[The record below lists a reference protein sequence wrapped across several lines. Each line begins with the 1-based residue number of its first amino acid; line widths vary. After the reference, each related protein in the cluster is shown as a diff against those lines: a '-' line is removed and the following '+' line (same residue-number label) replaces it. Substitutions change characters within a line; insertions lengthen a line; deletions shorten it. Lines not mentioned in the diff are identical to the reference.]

1 MSEHERL
8 YLEHRAEVEIAWAQA
23 FEHPAVVRSHYL
35 LPDYYLDRL
44 YGQDNDAEQQQTE
57 TRSWAGQGRC

>member
-8 YLEHRAEVEIAWAQA
+8 YLEHRAEVEIASAQA
-23 FEHPAVVRSHYL
+23 SEHPAVVRSHYL
-35 LPDYYLDRL
+35 LAGYYLDRL

-57 TRSWAGQGRC
+57 TRSWVGQGRC